1 MVNKMLELAY
11 MSMEGINNEVR
22 DILYSCVAPERRQ
35 ELMKRGNRISADL
48 SLVAEGLAR
57 VMICRAVRKIEAA
70 RPASGDCIPDDFL
83 YSGGVA
89 GTLRAQDIRIVQA
102 ENGKPYQETVPG
114 LYFNCSHSGIM
125 VACAVAGEEIGVDI
139 QEVVHNIKIRERVY
153 CQEEMQIDAAY
164 DNDEFFSEVWS
175 KKESYLK
182 LTGEGLRREMKT
194 LNVRKLQ
201 EDGKAQ
207 WYGGRL
213 EEEYYLYVC
222 AEGNRERTLK
232 VQKIRLDEVI
242 EFLKEQR
249 ICEG

>member
-1 MVNKMLELAY
+1 MLEVAY
-11 MSMEGINNEVR
+11 MSIEGICEEKR
-22 DILYSCVAPERRQ
+22 ELLYSCVSPERCQ
-35 ELMKRGNRISADL
+35 QLKKRRNRLSANL
-48 SLVAEGLAR
+48 SLAAEGLVR
-57 VMICRAVRKIEAA
+57 VMMCRIVQQMEAA
-70 RPASGDCIPDDFL
+70 RIASGDCIPDDFP
-83 YSGGVA
+83 YSGGIA
-89 GTLRAQDIRIVQA
+89 GGLQAKDIRIGLD
-102 ENGKPYQETVPG
+102 ENGKPYQGTVPG

-139 QEVVHNIKIRERVY
+139 QEIVHNIRIRERVY
-153 CQEEMQIDAAY
+153 CEEEKQVDAAG
-164 DNDEFFSEVWS
+164 DKDEFFSEIWA

-201 EDGKAQ
+201 EEGEAQ

-213 EEEYYLYVC
+213 EEAYYLYACTAGKQEEINV
-222 AEGNRERTLK
+222 R
-232 VQKIRLDEVI
+232 KISLDEVI